1 MAVETTTQAVESPA
15 AGDPQQ
21 LARSSA
27 AATALVQ
34 RLLDVGIEGAGPFKS
49 AERIAAQH
57 LAQHGDRELAIRRLI
72 RTHRRV
78 VTAGG
83 FVTGFGG
90 FAAMPVTLPA
100 DMGSFYTLSTRCV
113 AAIAHLR
120 GYDVHSDEV
129 RSLVLISLIGA
140 AGSTAVSKT
149 GIEVSQKAALS
160 ALNKLPGQVLI
171 DINKKVGFRLLTK
184 FGQKGSI
191 NLVRGI
197 PVVGG
202 GVGAGFNAAG
212 LTAIARHASANF
224 PAHHTGTPR
233 AQQDGS
239 PD

>member
-1 MAVETTTQAVESPA
+1 MAVQTTTEVVESPA
-15 AGDPQQ
+15 AGDPQ
-21 LARSSA
+21 LVRSSS
-27 AATALVQ
+27 AATALVE

-49 AERIAAQH
+49 AERIAEQH
-57 LAQHGDRELAIRRLI
+57 LAQHGDTELAIRRLI
-72 RTHRRV
+72 GTHRRI

-113 AAIAHLR
+113 AAIAYVR
-120 GYDVHSDEV
+120 GYNVHSDEV

-140 AGSTAVSKT
+140 AGSAAVTRT

-212 LTAIARHASANF
+212 LTAIARHALTNF
-224 PAHHTGTPR
+224 PAHQSAKR
-233 AQQDGS
+233 APQDDGS
-239 PD
+239 H